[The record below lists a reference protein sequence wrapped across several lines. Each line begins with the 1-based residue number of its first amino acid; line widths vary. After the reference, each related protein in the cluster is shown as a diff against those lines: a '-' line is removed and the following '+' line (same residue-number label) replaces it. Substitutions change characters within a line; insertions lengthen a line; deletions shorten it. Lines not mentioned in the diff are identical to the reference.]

1 MRYPPLM
8 QSAPRL
14 PLLALPFGLALAC
27 LSCSSDPT
35 PASTGGTSG
44 GAPVAVMKTVGPE
57 GEVIEVE
64 GAKVTIPKG
73 ALASS
78 VAITIT
84 ASSDPA
90 PAGFVALSRIFKC
103 EPSGTD
109 FAEPVT
115 MQMPFT
121 DDGKPKTMFWTSG
134 GNPSFNDVGGTAVGS
149 TMTATVRHFSA
160 GFVGRKE

>member
-8 QSAPRL
+8 QRAVWL
-14 PLLALPFGLALAC
+14 PLALPFTFALAC

-35 PASTGGTSG
+35 PAPVGTSG
-44 GAPVAVMKTVGPE
+44 AGGAPASVMKTVGPE

-134 GNPSFNDVGGTAVGS
+134 GNPSFNDVGGTAVG
-149 TMTATVRHFSA
+149 
-160 GFVGRKE
+160 